1 MSTKH
6 VRTAADLVRFGT
18 GLKVDCASCGN
29 SRTMDGYA
37 VARDVR
43 GEGVRKGAAPAQVLA
58 VRREGGEASRPPG
71 PDAVNAAGLT
81 RRRSHTLDP
90 KTQSTRSP

>member
-18 GLKVDCASCGN
+18 GLKVDCANCPH
-29 SRTMDGYA
+29 DG
-37 VARDVR
+37 RLRGRQDVR
-43 GEGVRKGAAPAQVLA
+43 DEGVRSDPAPAQVLA

-71 PDAVNAAGLT
+71 PDAVNAAGLA

-90 KTQSTRSP
+90 KTLSTRSP